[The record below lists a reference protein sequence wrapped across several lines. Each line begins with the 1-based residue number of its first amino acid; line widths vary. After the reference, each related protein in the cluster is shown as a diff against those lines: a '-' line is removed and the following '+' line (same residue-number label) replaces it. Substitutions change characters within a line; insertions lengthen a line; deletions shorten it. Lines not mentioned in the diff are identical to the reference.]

1 MSFHK
6 KNTSR
11 ELASKATAK
20 LADCAD
26 HDQLLQRTPPPLRL
40 AQNFYTDFAK
50 RLRKAS
56 EFLDNPSTA
65 SLPDKVTELLEHLER
80 VCIVC

>member
-26 HDQLLQRTPPPLRL
+26 QLRQRTPPPPRL
-40 AQNFYTDFAK
+40 AQSFYTDFAE

-56 EFLDNPSTA
+56 ELIENPSTA